1 MRHYEIV
8 FLVHPDQSEQ
18 VPGMIDRYK
27 ALIEKDGG
35 KIHRLENWGRM
46 QLAYPIDKLRKA
58 NYVLMNVEADRKTI
72 DELESNFR
80 YNDAVIRNLIM
91 HVKSAITTQ
100 SCILSDRKEREE
112 RKYRNDAVAA
122 AEQQTQQA
130 ESSN

>member
-1 MRHYEIV
+1 
-8 FLVHPDQSEQ
+8 
-18 VPGMIDRYK
+18 MIDRYK

-58 NYVLMNVEADRKTI
+58 NYVLMNVEAERKTI

-112 RKYRNDAVAA
+112 RRSRNEAAAA
-122 AEQQTQQA
+122 AEQQVEA
-130 ESSN
+130 NS

>member
-18 VPGMIDRYK
+18 VPAMIDRYK
-27 ALIEKDGG
+27 SLIEKDGG

-58 NYVLMNVEADRKTI
+58 NYVLMNVEAERKTI
-72 DELESNFR
+72 DELESSFR

-112 RKYRNDAVAA
+112 RKSRNEAVAV
-122 AEQQTQQA
+122 AEQQV
-130 ESSN
+130 ESINE

>member
-1 MRHYEIV
+1 
-8 FLVHPDQSEQ
+8 
-18 VPGMIDRYK
+18 MIDRYK

-58 NYVLMNVEADRKTI
+58 NYVLMNVEAERKTI

-100 SCILSDRKEREE
+100 SCILSDRKERVE
-112 RKYRNDAVAA
+112 RRSRNEAAAA
-122 AEQQTQQA
+122 AEQQVEA
-130 ESSN
+130 NS

>member
-18 VPGMIDRYK
+18 VPAMIDRYK

-58 NYVLMNVEADRKTI
+58 NYVLMNVEAERKTI

-91 HVKSAITTQ
+91 HVKTAITTQ
-100 SCILSDRKEREE
+100 SCVLSERKERED
-112 RKYRNDAVAA
+112 RRSRNDAVQA
-122 AEQQTQQA
+122 AERQQA

>member
-18 VPGMIDRYK
+18 VPAMIDRYK

-58 NYVLMNVEADRKTI
+58 NYVLMNVEAERKTI

-91 HVKSAITTQ
+91 HVKTAITTQ
-100 SCILSDRKEREE
+100 SCVLSERKERED
-112 RKYRNDAVAA
+112 RRSRTDAVQA
-122 AEQQTQQA
+122 AERQQA